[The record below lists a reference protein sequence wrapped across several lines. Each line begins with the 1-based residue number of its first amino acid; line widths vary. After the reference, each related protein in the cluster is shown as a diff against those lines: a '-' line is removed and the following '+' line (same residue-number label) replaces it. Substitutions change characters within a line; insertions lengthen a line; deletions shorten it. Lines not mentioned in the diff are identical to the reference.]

1 MLIRWPQVAVR
12 AACSVIAAP
21 AGSRWVLTTA
31 LTAAVLVAGCDSP
44 ARVKPW
50 RHAPDPTAAAAD
62 EPSSPVLADP
72 DNTADLR
79 ANRSHTLRIHL
90 DAEPGRLNPLVAPS
104 VWTRR
109 IVMGTIFE
117 PLLRYV
123 PPEPGGKAGRYA
135 PRLARSWRVMPN
147 QLEIRIELEPGVTF
161 SDGRPVTSSDVQF
174 TLDRVRDSRTDVD
187 HLRPMLEDVSTVELV
202 TAHEVRITLK
212 RPSGYVLR
220 ALAEIPIVPMSVYE
234 GSLLAGGAIVGSGPY
249 KLFSNKGGVVHLTRN
264 EKYWGIKPAI
274 ADIEYVYQ
282 PDAAIALKDATRGD
296 LDIVP
301 ALIPAHWP
309 EQASAPGLA
318 SSFTGLDLSPPRWRY
333 LAFNSSK
340 APLDDPQVRHALG
353 LLIDRRNIA
362 KRVFDGLARPAV
374 WPIWPG
380 GFANGPEEAIPE
392 FDPSA
397 AATLLDAAGWVDSD
411 KDGIRDKAGQQLRI
425 TMLGLEKPPPKDAAA
440 PPVKTARDFFVEAAR
455 KMGVVIEVKTAGDAF
470 LEKKIAEGAWDL
482 VERTYGGMVD
492 MDIDDLIGPR
502 LTTRGPFPRIDRA
515 LDGLA
520 ASWDPAQRAQIATE
534 LAAALDEQWPLAG
547 IVADA
552 PQGLVHKRVQGVR
565 VWDGWID
572 VTQLS
577 FAPAMSP

>member
-1 MLIRWPQVAVR
+1 MLIRRPQVAVR
-12 AACSVIAAP
+12 AVIAGR
-21 AGSRWVLTTA
+21 AGSRRA
-31 LTAAVLVAGCDSP
+31 LTSALIAVAVLAGCDSP

-50 RHAPDPTAAAAD
+50 RHAPDPTAEAAA
-62 EPSSPVLADP
+62 EPSSPVLADAG
-72 DNTADLR
+72 NTAEVR

-135 PRLARSWRVMPN
+135 PRLARSWRVAAN
-147 QLEIRIELEPGVTF
+147 QVEIRIELEPGVTF

-174 TLDRVRDSRTDVD
+174 TLDRVRNNRTDVG
-187 HLRPMLEDVSTVELV
+187 HLRPLLDDVNTVELINP
-202 TAHEVRITLK
+202 HEVRITLK

-220 ALAEIPIVPMSVYE
+220 ALAEIPIMPMSIYE
-234 GSLLAGGAIVGSGPY
+234 GSLLAGGAIIGSGPY
-249 KLFSNKGGVVHLTRN
+249 KLVSNKGGVIHLTRN
-264 EKYWGIKPAI
+264 EKYWGTKPAI

-282 PDAAIALKDATRGD
+282 PDAAIALKDAKRGD

-309 EQASAPGLA
+309 EQASAPGIA
-318 SSFTGLDLSPPRWRY
+318 SSFTALDLSPPRWRY
-333 LAFNSSK
+333 LAFNATK
-340 APLDDPQVRHALG
+340 PPLDDPQVRHALG

-397 AATLLDAAGWVDSD
+397 AGKLLDAAGWADSD
-411 KDGIRDKAGQQLRI
+411 KDGVRDKDGQKLRI
-425 TMLGLEKPPPKDAAA
+425 TMLGLEQPQQRDASA
-440 PPVKTARDFFVEAAR
+440 PPVKTARDMFVEAAR
-455 KMGVVIEVKTAGDAF
+455 KMGVMIDVKTAGEAF
-470 LEKKIAEGAWDL
+470 LDKKVAEGAWDL

-492 MDIDDLIGPR
+492 MELDDLIGAK
-502 LTTRGPFPRIDRA
+502 LATRGPAPRIDRA
-515 LDGLA
+515 LDGLGA
-520 ASWDPAQRAQIATE
+520 AWDPAQRAQIATE

-565 VWDGWID
+565 VWDGWLD

-577 FAPAMSP
+577 FVPDSAP